1 MEKKI
6 PFKTNFIV
14 VAQFG
19 KTRGVEGK
27 IIIKSFFSNPFDI
40 FNYEF
45 FFFDNLQRVCLRFEK
60 LNNKILA
67 KIEKI
72 TTPETAQKFVGK
84 YLYIERKKLPKLKK
98 NEFYYEDLEMLD
110 VFIKDKKI
118 GKITSLNNHG
128 AWDYLEVTGEKKEIL
143 IPYNFDH
150 IIKIDMKKKK
160 IFLNPDYYD
169 F

>member
-6 PFKTNFIV
+6 SINTNYII

-19 KTRGVEGK
+19 KTRGIGGK

-40 FNYEF
+40 LKFEDYF
-45 FFFDNLQRVCLRFEK
+45 FENKKLSVNFEK
-60 LNNKILA
+60 LNDKILA

-72 TTPETAQKFVGK
+72 TTPEAAQKFVGK
-84 YLYIERKKLPKLKK
+84 YLHIERKQLPKLKK

-110 VFIKDKKI
+110 VFIENKKI
-118 GKITSLNNHG
+118 GKIISLNNHG
-128 AWDYLEVTGEKKEIL
+128 AGDYLEVSVEKKEIL
-143 IPYNFDH
+143 VPYNFDH
-150 IIKIDMKKKK
+150 ILRIDIKKKK